1 MALIL
6 IAEDASLTRALI
18 RKALQTEGH
27 EVLEASS
34 GYQCL
39 EMVTIHAPDCLI
51 LDLLMPQMNGY
62 EVLSALRDQNSKI
75 PAIVVTAD
83 IQETSRRK
91 CLELGAIA
99 VITKP
104 ARQDELLTVVQ
115 NALNFPEDSTL

>member
-6 IAEDASLTRALI
+6 IAEDASLTRTMI
-18 RKALQTEGH
+18 RRALQTEGH
-27 EVLEASS
+27 EVLEASN
-34 GYQCL
+34 GYECL
-39 EMVTIHAPDCLI
+39 EMVTTHAPDCLI

-62 EVLSALRDQNSKI
+62 EVLAALRNQNSQV

-104 ARQDELLTVVQ
+104 AQQDELLNVVQ
-115 NALNFPEDSTL
+115 NALNFSEDSII